1 MIIKVSEF
9 ILQKLD
15 FIHKK
20 FLQKKL
26 WLFGQIVCLVNLKF
40 SSKINKKTIKIDISQ
55 N

>member
-15 FIHKK
+15 FVHKK

-26 WLFGQIVCLVNLKF
+26 WLFDQIVCLVIVNF
-40 SSKINKKTIKIDISQ
+40 SNKVNRKKIKINIS
-55 N
+55 